1 MYLSYYI
8 REALIKKKNTH
19 PYSNVAQCFYL
30 TVET

>member
-8 REALIKKKNTH
+8 REALIKKNTQ